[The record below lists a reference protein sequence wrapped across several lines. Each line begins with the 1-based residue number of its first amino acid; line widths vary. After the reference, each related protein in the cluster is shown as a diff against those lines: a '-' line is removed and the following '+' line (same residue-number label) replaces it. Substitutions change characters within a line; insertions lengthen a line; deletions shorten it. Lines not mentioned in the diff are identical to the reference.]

1 VKSLP
6 ALILLL
12 ATAVTQAMGMYRYS
26 NDSLTMSG
34 QVFFPILFVLMSAYI
49 GFRASKTNKFSA
61 VLLGLAGL
69 GFILLILTGVGMF
82 TDMYWFYPS
91 TYMYYAAL
99 ALLIITTAL
108 TIASV
113 PKAAKVK
120 GEDAASDASAKPA
133 AKKASRRAPKK
144 SRPTNLVAVSKSD
157 SAQKEQ

>member
-1 VKSLP
+1 
-6 ALILLL
+6 
-12 ATAVTQAMGMYRYS
+12 MYRYS
-26 NDSLTMSG
+26 NDPLTMSG
-34 QVFFPILFVLMSAYI
+34 QIFFPILFVLMSAYI
-49 GFRASKTNKFSA
+49 GFRAPKTTKFSG

-69 GFILLILTGVGMF
+69 GFILLVLTGIGMF
-82 TDMYWFYPS
+82 NDIYWFYPS

-113 PKAAKVK
+113 PKAAKK
-120 GEDAASDASAKPA
+120 DEDAASDAPAKPA

-144 SRPTNLVAVSKSD
+144 GRPTNLVAVSKSD